1 MSEVTQLPP
10 KGGFFSRV
18 ESDAREA
25 VADVEAVIAA
35 IERWYAAHYH
45 KAALAGRAPIPADD
59 KAELVQAVTSAI
71 TQVKE

>member
-18 ESDAREA
+18 ESDAHKA
-25 VADVEAVIAA
+25 VADIEAVIAA

-59 KAELVQAVTSAI
+59 KAELIKAVTSALNP
-71 TQVKE
+71 VKE

>member
-10 KGGFFSRV
+10 RGGFFS
-18 ESDAREA
+18 SAKS
-25 VADVEAVIAA
+25 DVEAVIAA
-35 IERWYAAHYH
+35 VERWYAAHYH